1 MSTFRQL
8 AAVAISFTAMG
19 LMPLANAREITHAM
33 GITDVPDNPQ
43 RVVVL
48 TNEGTEALLAIGIKP
63 VGAVES
69 WKGNPWYDYLM
80 PQMEGVTLLGTEGA
94 PDLELIASLE
104 PDLILGSKVRH
115 EKIYEQLSAIA
126 PTVTTETLGAPWQ
139 ENLAVYADAVG
150 KSAEGAAALA
160 AFDARVA
167 TIHCAL
173 GEALDDSIS
182 LVRIS
187 PARTRMYL
195 KASFPGVIIDAI
207 GFKRPA
213 AQDKD
218 GFAEDLTKER
228 IAELAADRIFYF
240 SPDPND
246 AEAEANLADW
256 TADPLWLGLD
266 AVAAG
271 QAQRVDDGIWVA
283 AGGIFAA
290 NIVLD
295 DIEAAYGL
303 PSSR

>member
-1 MSTFRQL
+1 
-8 AAVAISFTAMG
+8 
-19 LMPLANAREITHAM
+19 
-33 GITDVPDNPQ
+33 
-43 RVVVL
+43 
-48 TNEGTEALLAIGIKP
+48 
-63 VGAVES
+63 
-69 WKGNPWYDYLM
+69 
-80 PQMEGVTLLGTEGA
+80 
-94 PDLELIASLE
+94 
-104 PDLILGSKVRH
+104 
-115 EKIYEQLSAIA
+115 
-126 PTVTTETLGAPWQ
+126 
-139 ENLAVYADAVG
+139 
-150 KSAEGAAALA
+150 
-160 AFDARVA
+160 
-167 TIHCAL
+167 
-173 GEALDDSIS
+173 
-182 LVRIS
+182 
-187 PARTRMYL
+187 MYL

-295 DIEAAYGL
+295 DIEAAYEL

>member
-1 MSTFRQL
+1 MLTFRQF
-8 AAVAISFTAMG
+8 AAVAVSMSAMA
-19 LMPLANAREITHAM
+19 LAPLASAREITHAM
-33 GITDVPDNPQ
+33 GVTDVPDGPQ
-43 RVVVL
+43 RIVVL
-48 TNEGTEALLAIGIKP
+48 TNEGTEALLAIGVQP

-139 ENLAVYADAVG
+139 ENLGVYADAVG
-150 KSAEGAAALA
+150 KAAEGAAALA

-167 TIHCAL
+167 TIHGAL

-246 AEAEANLADW
+246 AEAEANLADC